1 MVMKQQWSGELLL
14 FFQLQLVCNLLI
26 FADLYFKFCELLIL
40 HLELFLYSP
49 GYIGAYVQVSNAIAR
64 TQTIESL
71 AKRQRL
77 IWVVHWTCINHLVLC
92 LEYALIV

>member
-1 MVMKQQWSGELLL
+1 MVMKQQWSSELLL

-92 LEYALIV
+92 LENALIV